1 MNLYVCVRYS
11 HYAVS
16 LAYHVIAM
24 WFIKC
29 RQPFKR
35 GFVQYIVKVYHLCCV
50 ITLRPVTRATETSAI
65 NRFQFS
71 VPKITESSDNE
82 TVSFN

>member
-1 MNLYVCVRYS
+1 MSHGAVIYLYVELKKAGLCFDTVTDDDDYDDVDACIRYS

-35 GFVQYIVKVYHLCCV
+35 GFVQYIVKVCFIVVPLYVC
-50 ITLRPVTRATETSAI
+50 ITAR
-65 NRFQFS
+65 
-71 VPKITESSDNE
+71 
-82 TVSFN
+82 

>member
-1 MNLYVCVRYS
+1 LTEDLDDDDLLQLFDSFDIVNDCCETYTCNRYS

-35 GFVQYIVKVYHLCCV
+35 GFVQYIVKVCFLMHFL
-50 ITLRPVTRATETSAI
+50 I
-65 NRFQFS
+65 FS
-71 VPKITESSDNE
+71 
-82 TVSFN
+82 

>member
-1 MNLYVCVRYS
+1 VHTRRYS

-35 GFVQYIVKVYHLCCV
+35 GFVQYIVKVCSFCC
-50 ITLRPVTRATETSAI
+50 LPVYYSAEFSSLLSLFRWHFGFVVMILLTST
-65 NRFQFS
+65 
-71 VPKITESSDNE
+71 KLL
-82 TVSFN
+82 